1 MYYYW
6 CSPTLCYELN
16 FPKMDRT
23 RKMFLFRRAVEVFIL
38 TNLALGLIQQW
49 MIPAVVHSLNPF
61 SKMQVFK
68 AIERLLKLAIPNH
81 LIWLVWFYL
90 IFHSFLNTVGEV
102 LRFADREFY
111 RDWWNSNNVLDF
123 WKTWNLPVHRWAV
136 RHLFKVRKE
145 DSDNLVDSIRHCER
159 FED

>member
-1 MYYYW
+1 
-6 CSPTLCYELN
+6 
-16 FPKMDRT
+16 
-23 RKMFLFRRAVEVFIL
+23 
-38 TNLALGLIQQW
+38 
-49 MIPAVVHSLNPF
+49 
-61 SKMQVFK
+61 MQVFK

-111 RDWWNSNNVLDF
+111 RDWWNSNNVLEF

-145 DSDNLVDSIRHCER
+145 EDSDKRHISSTDFVVNGLRIDPSTEPNHLQSDTVYRTLWFCEM
-159 FED
+159 FS

>member
-1 MYYYW
+1 M
-6 CSPTLCYELN
+6 TI
-16 FPKMDRT
+16 K
-23 RKMFLFRRAVEVFIL
+23 
-38 TNLALGLIQQW
+38 
-49 MIPAVVHSLNPF
+49 
-61 SKMQVFK
+61 
-68 AIERLLKLAIPNH
+68 
-81 LIWLVWFYL
+81 
-90 IFHSFLNTVGEV
+90 V

-111 RDWWNSNNVLDF
+111 RDWWNSNNVLEF

>member
-1 MYYYW
+1 
-6 CSPTLCYELN
+6 
-16 FPKMDRT
+16 
-23 RKMFLFRRAVEVFIL
+23 
-38 TNLALGLIQQW
+38 
-49 MIPAVVHSLNPF
+49 
-61 SKMQVFK
+61 MQVFK

-136 RHLFKVRKE
+136 RHLFKG
-145 DSDNLVDSIRHCER
+145 SLHT
-159 FED
+159 

>member
-1 MYYYW
+1 
-6 CSPTLCYELN
+6 
-16 FPKMDRT
+16 
-23 RKMFLFRRAVEVFIL
+23 MFLFRRAVEVFIL

-102 LRFADREFY
+102 
-111 RDWWNSNNVLDF
+111 RDICIGRSINIVQYLSR
-123 WKTWNLPVHRWAV
+123 NLP
-136 RHLFKVRKE
+136 
-145 DSDNLVDSIRHCER
+145 
-159 FED
+159 